1 MGILDPIAAALGSKP
16 AAPQKGA
23 GPGYNPAPF
32 PKQNNPRPNAEAAGV
47 IGAMASHA
55 DKVHP
60 VPRKGGY

>member
-23 GPGYNPAPF
+23 GPGYNAAPF
-32 PKQNNPRPNAEAAGV
+32 PKQNNPRPNAEAAASGV
-47 IGAMASHA
+47 IGTMAAHA

-60 VPRKGGY
+60 VVRK